1 MRTLGHRTPL
11 LLAIAAAAGL
21 IASLGL
27 PWYGSG
33 PEGPERAGADFTGRL
48 DAAAGLAARLVG
60 ERQGVSGWDALGRA
74 PGLAL
79 CGLAG
84 AIGLLLALS
93 LVPALARAT
102 QGPARL
108 AALGA
113 AGVLGWRLVDASP
126 AVAGLEPRVGVAAG
140 LVAGVVLLVC
150 ATGSAAAARPRREPA
165 RAYTP
170 PPAPAYDATASYG
183 PPQF

>member
-27 PWYGSG
+27 PWYGPGPKDSG
-33 PEGPERAGADFTGRL
+33 SAGADFTARI
-48 DAAAGLAARLVG
+48 DAAAGLLARLVG
-60 ERQGVSGWDALGRA
+60 EREGVTGWDALGRIA
-74 PGLAL
+74 SLAL
-79 CGLAG
+79 CALAG
-84 AIGLLLALS
+84 AVVLLLALS
-93 LVPALARAT
+93 LVPAAAGALRGLAK
-102 QGPARL
+102 L

-113 AGVLGWRLVDASP
+113 AGVLAWRLVDAP
-126 AVAGLEPRVGVAAG
+126 AAVSGLEPRVGVAAG
-140 LVAGVVLLVC
+140 LVAGVVLLVGVS
-150 ATGSAAAARPRREPA
+150 GSAAAARTRREPV

-170 PPAPAYDATASYG
+170 PPPPAYDTTASYG